1 MARPLAFD
9 PQEKLHQ
16 AMMLFWRRGYEAT
29 SMQEL
34 VTELDINRFSLYNT
48 FGDKQA
54 LFGKAVAL
62 YEERVFDRLLGCLQG
77 ELKGLD
83 ALNHYFDT
91 LLAGLREQ
99 DGVNGCF
106 LQNTLLE
113 GAIEDK
119 CVTQHIRKVFVRLR
133 AALEQSVVQAKAEG
147 DLSSIES
154 EAQMA
159 DYLLLQVQGLIA
171 LSGLGIGEQAD
182 NAVIVLKQ
190 QLKAH

>member
-54 LFGKAVAL
+54 LFAKAVEL
-62 YEERVFDRLLGCLQG
+62 YEERVFGRLLQCLEG
-77 ELKGLD
+77 ELTGLT

-91 LLAGLREQ
+91 LAEGLRVQ
-99 DGVNGCF
+99 VGVNGCF

-119 CVTQHIRKVFVRLR
+119 RVTKRIRKVFLRLR

-171 LSGLGIGEQAD
+171 LSGLGIGKQAD
-182 NAVIVLKQ
+182 NAVSVLKQ